1 MSANTWSS
9 RKSGIVFASI
19 LLLNVATIATAIA
32 QNGKRV
38 LPADI
43 VGHGVLG
50 ADGKQLGVK
59 REEVSQNDNSEAV
72 SLLRKIESL
81 TLRGNTLCTLKTKSA
96 DYINAEKCFKQAL
109 SIYEVVER
117 KSPTE
122 FYRHVVDKAELMET
136 YALLLRKT
144 KRESEA
150 IKIETQA
157 NNIRQS
163 LVGKKLIRTYS
174 NGYRSQS
181 TDEPYVDGGPQY
193 RNKAPAS
200 QHR

>member
-9 RKSGIVFASI
+9 QKSGIVCAFI
-19 LLLNVATIATAIA
+19 LLMNVVTIATAIA
-32 QNGKRV
+32 QNGKQV
-38 LPADI
+38 LPVDI
-43 VGHGVLG
+43 VGRGVLG

-59 REEVSQNDNSEAV
+59 REEASQNDDSKVA
-72 SLLRKIESL
+72 SLLREIESL
-81 TLRGNTLCTLKTKSA
+81 TLKGNTLCTFKTKSP

-109 SIYEVVER
+109 FIYEVVER

-122 FYRHVVDKAELMET
+122 FYRHVVDKAELMEA

-157 NNIRQS
+157 KNIRQS

-193 RNKAPAS
+193 RSKAPEY
-200 QHR
+200 QPR